1 MDDLLQKLN
10 EEISIKFFKSVV
22 IYDENSKQKVVRIRD
37 KKLIPLPNYS
47 SDIDAAYHIIK
58 KIKSKN
64 YEINIG
70 FNITEKLEKVWYIYI
85 TKNNVEIIGK
95 TFSNS
100 LPELICRIALHILD
114 KEKEFEN
121 QTSNSENILNI
132 DFSKKID

>member
-37 KKLIPLPNYS
+37 KKPIPLPNYS

-64 YEINIG
+64 YEITIG
-70 FNITEKLEKVWYIYI
+70 FTITEKLEKLWYIYI

-100 LPELICRIALHILD
+100 LPELICRIALDILA

-121 QTSNSENILNI
+121 QTPNTENILNI